1 MQRKLKFMG
10 LLVDGT
16 SERIGD
22 HPVLEFLNTV
32 PMVDG
37 VLVDTLQCDEDVL
50 RIMAQLGW
58 PVPKEFEGMGRG
70 KLLREVREL
79 REEVRG
85 LVSARKAGKRLSL
98 GPLNAALA
106 QSRNVGELV
115 TQRDGS
121 VALRRVWEQQSIAQ
135 ILGPIADTAATFL
148 AEADFDLVRR
158 CEGENC
164 VLWFYDR
171 TKSHR
176 RRWCSMAQCG
186 NRHKVTAFRKRQS

>member
-10 LLVDGT
+10 LIVDDT
-16 SERIGD
+16 LERIGD

-32 PMVDG
+32 SMVDG
-37 VLVDTLQCDEDVL
+37 ALVDTLQCDEDVL
-50 RIMAQLGW
+50 HIMAQLGW
-58 PVPKEFEGMGRG
+58 PVPKEFEGLGRG

-79 REEVRG
+79 REEVHG
-85 LVSARKAGKRLSL
+85 LMSARKAGKLLSL

-106 QSRNVGELV
+106 KSRNVDELV
-115 TQRDGS
+115 TQSDGS
-121 VALRRVWEQQSIAQ
+121 VALRRVWEQQSIGQ
-135 ILGPIADTAATFL
+135 ILGPIAAAAAAFL
-148 AEADFDLVRR
+148 AEADFDLVRQ